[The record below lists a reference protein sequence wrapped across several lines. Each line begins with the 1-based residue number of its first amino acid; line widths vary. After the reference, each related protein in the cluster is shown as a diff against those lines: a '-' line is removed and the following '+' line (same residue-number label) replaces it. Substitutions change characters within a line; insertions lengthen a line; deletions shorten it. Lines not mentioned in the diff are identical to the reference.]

1 MSLPPH
7 TLLAPDCGNATQ
19 KPKLPEGTEHLPQAQ
34 RQWTGSIT
42 ASPFLSEAE
51 MTWWRG
57 KHKGKRG
64 LSLLPLL
71 LLLGLPMENVPDGGK
86 KAELESYQDL
96 GQLID
101 FLWASVSSP
110 LKRGITP
117 NLPPS
122 RGCTDHPKE

>member
-1 MSLPPH
+1 MVER
-7 TLLAPDCGNATQ
+7 
-19 KPKLPEGTEHLPQAQ
+19 KAQ
-34 RQWTGSIT
+34 RQERPLSPAP
-42 ASPFLSEAE
+42 ASPLRAANGECAR
-51 MTWWRG
+51 W
-57 KHKGKRG
+57 
-64 LSLLPLL
+64 
-71 LLLGLPMENVPDGGK
+71 GK